1 MACTQYGRRPRL
13 VQVVRKGQRPQTRLL
28 RERVKTMLL
37 PFTSDRTSVANVPS
51 GNRSLLGAESRT
63 QVYST
68 TPAALQTAR
77 TIDSD
82 NDPATTGRS
91 FNSSP
96 VAASTV
102 NSDPSAAT

>member
-51 GNRSLLGAESRT
+51 GNRSLLGVKAGR
-63 QVYST
+63 VYF

-82 NDPATTGRS
+82 NDPATTGRN
-91 FNSSP
+91 FNSSR